1 VLLTQRLAGIVSG
14 VLSFVWPILIALTL
28 PYIIDDWAVVTG
40 VLEIVTEIRL
50 QHEIDGEW
58 LMGLANVMT
67 VVVGL
72 LVACSGSGAVEL
84 VWLIGAYAIA
94 AAVVLIAL
102 GHGSRSLAA
111 EPSERHSSSIAT
123 VSCSGATCHR
133 LA

>member
-84 VWLIGAYAIA
+84 VWLICAYAI
-94 AAVVLIAL
+94 
-102 GHGSRSLAA
+102 SRSLAA